1 MAERVSTYLGEEA
14 VRELDRLC
22 DGLGELSGCEISR
35 SAAISSMLTHQAGV
49 YLETRRRMAQVT
61 AKYLPGG
68 EFGPLKP
75 INPEKFERFSS
86 LEEWVDA
93 QGLSSEGEEAEE

>member
-1 MAERVSTYLGEEA
+1 MAERVSAYLGEEA
-14 VRELDRLC
+14 VRELDRLR
-22 DGLGELSGCEISR
+22 DGLGQLSGCEISR
-35 SAAISSMLTHQAGV
+35 SAAISSILAHQAGV
-49 YLETRRRMAQVT
+49 YLETRRRLAQVT

-75 INPEKFERFSS
+75 INPEEFERFDS

-93 QGLSSEGEEAEE
+93 QGLGDEGKEAEE